1 MNVGLFDYLLPGGL
15 IAQHPVERG
24 RERLLL
30 LDRSTGRAEHRRF
43 EDLAGHLVPGDLL
56 VLNDTRVIR
65 ARLLGNKESGGRVE
79 LLLVRETAPG
89 TWECLLKASKAP
101 KTGTVLH
108 LGGGLSASVRG
119 RREDLCVVEFSPA
132 DMVRQAGSVPLP
144 PYIDRPPEEADEAL
158 YQTVYAKVDGSVAAP
173 TAGLHFTPGFLDLL
187 AAKGVEI
194 AFITLH
200 VGPGTFQPVRTKRIE
215 DHRMHREE
223 FAVSPEAADAICRA
237 KAEGRRVV
245 AVGTTTTRVLEHLT
259 REHGSIVE
267 GRGSTGIFIHEGFP
281 FRCVDALLTNFHLPC
296 STLIM
301 LVAAFGGYE
310 NTMNAYREAVKERY
324 RFFSYGDAMFI
335 F

>member
-1 MNVGLFDYLLPGGL
+1 MNVERFDYLLPGGL

-30 LDRSTGRAEHRRF
+30 LDRSTGRAAHRRF

-65 ARLLGNKESGGRVE
+65 ARLLGSKDSGGRVE

-89 TWECLLKASKAP
+89 TWECLLRVSKAP
-101 KTGTVLH
+101 KTGAVLH

-119 RREDLCVVEFSPA
+119 RREDLYEVEFSPA

-144 PYIDRPPEEADEAL
+144 PYINRPPEEADEAL

-223 FAVSPEAADAICRA
+223 FVVSPEAADAICRA

-259 REHGSIVE
+259 REHGGIVE

-310 NTMNAYREAVKERY
+310 NIMNAYREAVKERY

>member
-1 MNVGLFDYLLPGGL
+1 MNLERFDYLLPGEL

-24 RERLLL
+24 RERLLV
-30 LDRSTGRAEHRRF
+30 LDRSAGKVAHRQF
-43 EDLAGHLVPGDLL
+43 EDLAAHLVPGDLL

-65 ARLLGNKESGGRVE
+65 ARLLGNKPSGGRVE
-79 LLLVRETAPG
+79 LLLVRETVPG

-101 KTGTVLH
+101 KTGAVLH
-108 LGGGLSASVRG
+108 LSGGLTASVKG
-119 RREDLCVVEFSPA
+119 RREDLYEVEFTQA
-132 DMVRQAGSVPLP
+132 DMVRQAGRVPLP
-144 PYIDRPPEEADEAL
+144 PYINRPPDEDDETL
-158 YQTVYAKVDGSVAAP
+158 YQTVYAKRDGSVAAP

-187 AAKGVEI
+187 AARGVET

-200 VGPGTFQPVRTKRIE
+200 VGPGTFLPVRTKRIE
-215 DHRMHREE
+215 DHRMHSEE
-223 FAVSPEAADAICRA
+223 FIVSAGAADAICRA

-259 REHGSIVE
+259 REHGRIVE
-267 GRGSTGIFIHEGFP
+267 GQGSTGIFIYEGFP

-301 LVAAFGGYE
+301 LVAAFGGHE
-310 NTMNAYREAVKERY
+310 GVMSAYREAVKERY

>member
-1 MNVGLFDYLLPGGL
+1 MNVERFDYSLPGWL

-30 LDRSTGRAEHRRF
+30 LDRGTGKAAHRRF
-43 EDLAGHLVPGDLL
+43 EDLAGLLVPGDLL

-65 ARLLGNKESGGRVE
+65 ARLLGNKDSGGRVE

-101 KTGTVLH
+101 KTGAVLH

-119 RREDLCVVEFSPA
+119 RREDLYVVEFSPA
-132 DMVRQAGSVPLP
+132 DMVRQAGRVPLP

-187 AAKGVEI
+187 AAKGVET

-200 VGPGTFQPVRTKRIE
+200 VGPGTFQPVRTKRVE

-223 FAVSPEAADAICRA
+223 FAVSPGAADAICRA

-259 REHGSIVE
+259 REHGGIVE